1 MMLRRSTQNQVD
13 AITTRKWCDMQA
25 PELIQRAE
33 VAAQGTSALARVL
46 GVPQQH
52 VTDWKAN
59 RRTCPPDMRA
69 RMAAMCGLD
78 PVAEAMEA
86 LAEGLSETRR
96 SGLMEAIEASE
107 AAGSNCYGHAQRRA
121 RSTSHTAKSS
131 GVASRSALLI
141 SGRLVPMLARPTS
154 PMTCVGSPRTI
165 GTSGIW
171 CGSHPTM

>member
-1 MMLRRSTQNQVD
+1 MFRRSTQKRVD

-33 VAAQGTSALARVL
+33 VAAQGTSALARTL

-86 LAEGLSETRR
+86 LAEGLSEARR
-96 SGLMEAIEASE
+96 SGLMEAIERSE
-107 AAGSNCYGHAQRRA
+107 VAGTNFYDRKRPPAFSQAEPESSTRLKA
-121 RSTSHTAKSS
+121 RL
-131 GVASRSALLI
+131 SALSALI
-141 SGRLVPMLARPTS
+141 ASGLKSLNDRSRHAAPPQPA
-154 PMTCVGSPRTI
+154 
-165 GTSGIW
+165 
-171 CGSHPTM
+171 

>member
-1 MMLRRSTQNQVD
+1 MMFRRSTQKRVD

-33 VAAQGTSALARVL
+33 VAAQGTSALARTL

-86 LAEGLSETRR
+86 LAEGLSEARR
-96 SGLMEAIEASE
+96 SGLMEAIEHSE
-107 AAGSNCYGHAQRRA
+107 VAGTNFYDRKRPGAD
-121 RSTSHTAKSS
+121 STRLSISQAEPDSS
-131 GVASRSALLI
+131 TRLKIRLSALSALI
-141 SGRLVPMLARPTS
+141 ASGLKS
-154 PMTCVGSPRTI
+154 W
-165 GTSGIW
+165 SGH
-171 CGSHPTM
+171 SRHAAPPQPA

>member
-1 MMLRRSTQNQVD
+1 MMLHRSTQNRVD
-13 AITTRKWCDMQA
+13 AITTRNCVKRKPP

-86 LAEGLSETRR
+86 LAEGLSEARR
-96 SGLMEAIEASE
+96 SGLMEAIERSE
-107 AAGSNCYGHAQRRA
+107 VAGER
-121 RSTSHTAKSS
+121 TSMVMR
-131 GVASRSALLI
+131 GPLRSA
-141 SGRLVPMLARPTS
+141 VPDRPAT
-154 PMTCVGSPRTI
+154 PQNPAG
-165 GTSGIW
+165 
-171 CGSHPTM
+171 

>member
-1 MMLRRSTQNQVD
+1 MMFHRSTQNRVD

-33 VAAQGTSALARVL
+33 VAAQGTSALAQVL

-78 PVAEAMEA
+78 PVAEAIEA
-86 LAEGLSETRR
+86 IAERLNDARR
-96 SGLMEAIEASE
+96 SGLLEAIESSE
-107 AAGSNCYGHAQRRA
+107 VAGANSQAEPESSTRLKARLSALSALIAAGLKSLNDRSRHAAPPQ
-121 RSTSHTAKSS
+121 
-131 GVASRSALLI
+131 
-141 SGRLVPMLARPTS
+141 PT
-154 PMTCVGSPRTI
+154 
-165 GTSGIW
+165 
-171 CGSHPTM
+171 

>member
-1 MMLRRSTQNQVD
+1 MMFHRSTQNRVD
-13 AITTRKWCDMQA
+13 AITTLKWRDMQA

-69 RMAAMCGLD
+69 RIAAMCGLD

-86 LAEGLSETRR
+86 LAEGLSEARR
-96 SGLMEAIEASE
+96 SGLMEAIKRSKVAGANFYGRSFADPC
-107 AAGSNCYGHAQRRA
+107 AAPCQ
-121 RSTSHTAKSS
+121 
-131 GVASRSALLI
+131 I
-141 SGRLVPMLARPTS
+141 D
-154 PMTCVGSPRTI
+154 
-165 GTSGIW
+165 
-171 CGSHPTM
+171 

>member
-1 MMLRRSTQNQVD
+1 MLHKSTQNRVD

-78 PVAEAMEA
+78 PVAEAIEA
-86 LAEGLSETRR
+86 IAEGLNDARR
-96 SGLMEAIEASE
+96 CGLLEAIESSE
-107 AAGSNCYGHAQRRA
+107 VAGANFYDRKRPPAFSQAEPDSSTRLKARLSALSALIAAGLKSLNDRSRHAAPPQPA
-121 RSTSHTAKSS
+121 
-131 GVASRSALLI
+131 
-141 SGRLVPMLARPTS
+141 
-154 PMTCVGSPRTI
+154 
-165 GTSGIW
+165 
-171 CGSHPTM
+171 

>member
-1 MMLRRSTQNQVD
+1 MVMIHKSTQKRVD

-25 PELIQRAE
+25 HELIQRAE

-59 RRTCPPDMRA
+59 RRTCAPDMRA

-86 LAEGLSETRR
+86 LAEGLSEARR
-96 SGLMEAIEASE
+96 SGLMEAI
-107 AAGSNCYGHAQRRA
+107 
-121 RSTSHTAKSS
+121 
-131 GVASRSALLI
+131 
-141 SGRLVPMLARPTS
+141 
-154 PMTCVGSPRTI
+154 
-165 GTSGIW
+165 
-171 CGSHPTM
+171 

>member
-1 MMLRRSTQNQVD
+1 MMFRRSTQKRVD

-33 VAAQGTSALARVL
+33 VAAQGTSALARTL

-86 LAEGLSETRR
+86 LAEGLSEARR
-96 SGLMEAIEASE
+96 SGLMEAIERSE
-107 AAGSNCYGHAQRRA
+107 VAGTNFYDRERPPAFSQAEPESSTRLKA
-121 RSTSHTAKSS
+121 RL
-131 GVASRSALLI
+131 SALSALI
-141 SGRLVPMLARPTS
+141 ASGLKSLNDRSRHAAPPQPA
-154 PMTCVGSPRTI
+154 
-165 GTSGIW
+165 
-171 CGSHPTM
+171 